1 MKRATNLGNSNF
13 SIANPQ
19 KFLPL
24 PEVALEADALGN
36 LKGRDDARSICFPL
50 FPACWQA
57 DRYSRRD
64 R

>member
-36 LKGRDDARSICFPL
+36 LKGRDDASL
-50 FPACWQA
+50 DLLPALSSVLA
-57 DRYSRRD
+57 S
-64 R
+64 